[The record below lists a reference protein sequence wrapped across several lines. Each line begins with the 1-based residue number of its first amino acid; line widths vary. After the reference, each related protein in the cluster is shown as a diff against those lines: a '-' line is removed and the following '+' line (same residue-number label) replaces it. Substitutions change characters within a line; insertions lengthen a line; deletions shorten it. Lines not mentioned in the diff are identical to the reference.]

1 VGYDEWINHDEGG
14 GTLLSRGC
22 EGFVDSDEE
31 EEERGEGSS
40 QSEGE
45 VIAALLLCTHV
56 CICARVILNVQ
67 SPEHMR
73 SVTWGP

>member
-1 VGYDEWINHDEGG
+1 MGYDEWINHDEGG

-22 EGFVDSDEE
+22 DGFVDSDEE
-31 EEERGEGSS
+31 EEEGGEGSS
-40 QSEGE
+40 QSERE
-45 VIAALLLCTHV
+45 VIAALLCAYV
-56 CICARVILNVQ
+56 CICARVILKVQ

>member
-22 EGFVDSDEE
+22 DGFVDSDEE
-31 EEERGEGSS
+31 EEGGGEGSS
-40 QSEGE
+40 QSERE
-45 VIAALLLCTHV
+45 VIAALLCAYV